1 MSLYRSMLY
10 SYYVYIYRC
19 VIWLSVVVLFF
30 FKQKTAY
37 EMRISDWSS
46 DVCSSDLTLGGQH
59 HIEAFKRFF
68 IRRGAVDDVI
78 CAKIFYKRNMATRCQ
93 CSHFRATQLC
103 HLHGYAAHP
112 ARSGMNE
119 NAGTRPHCSSVE
131 SCSGGNH
138 GYRKRCGL
146 DHADV
151 GRQIGRAH
159 V

>member
-1 MSLYRSMLY
+1 
-10 SYYVYIYRC
+10 
-19 VIWLSVVVLFF
+19 
-30 FKQKTAY
+30 
-37 EMRISDWSS
+37 MRISDWSS
-46 DVCSSDLTLGGQH
+46 DVCYSDLGAISVQH

-112 ARSGMNE
+112 ARSGLNE

-131 SCSGGNH
+131 SCSVGNH
-138 GYRKRCGL
+138 GYRKTSEEHTFELPPQMGKPY
-146 DHADV
+146 
-151 GRQIGRAH
+151 
-159 V
+159 

>member
-1 MSLYRSMLY
+1 MS
-10 SYYVYIYRC
+10 
-19 VIWLSVVVLFF
+19 
-30 FKQKTAY
+30 
-37 EMRISDWSS
+37 ISDWSS
-46 DVCSSDLTLGGQH
+46 DVCSSDLCGFFRRRRHERDQKAALFKQSPGPRLSLGTIGVQH

-131 SCSGGNH
+131 SCSVGNH
-138 GYRKRCGL
+138 GYMKRSEEQTFEL
-146 DHADV
+146 QSLMRSSDAV
-151 GRQIGRAH
+151 F
-159 V
+159 